1 MHWSASRSSECCCV
15 GNTARPWLFGAA
27 RNCPESGGFADLSD
41 TFSLKVSTLRGIPDV
56 ACGAA
61 YNPIAFSGVHRKKP
75 ASAVRRAGEYMLQ
88 EVFSDGLYG
97 NRFVP
102 VEDESPTDRIRRMRP
117 WGHWRQVDLRT
128 GGFVFFR
135 PKLRIVAFFPCFD
148 SPKLDFFLM
157 QNGAK
162 RFKADRSDDLFFN
175 KILSQFF
182 KRPAFKGTI
191 QKVRRAFSRFRNES
205 LVVLSEVRRPAGA
218 GLGLQRFKATFIE
231 FFDNGSNMVF
241 GVMNKLCNRR
251 HFIALIGGKHHL
263 GATHFDTTGTAAKD
277 PLNLLAF
284 ADAEV
289 SGVQTHKKSLSMRNN
304 IEFFLRVCL
313 YNTRLCIAQ
322 VLNIKMLNLFFRN
335 GTSILQTLLW
345 QGPVR
350 LDKLIECPI

>member
-1 MHWSASRSSECCCV
+1 MHWSVSRSSEYCFL
-15 GNTARPWLFGAA
+15 GNTVRPWLCGAA
-27 RNCPESGGFADLSD
+27 RNCPESGEFADLPD
-41 TFSLKVSTLRGIPDV
+41 TSSLKVSTLRGIPDA

-61 YNPIAFSGVHRKKP
+61 YTPIAFCGVHRKKP
-75 ASAVRRAGEYMLQ
+75 ASALRRAGEYTLQ
-88 EVFSDGLYG
+88 EVFSDGPYG

-117 WGHWRQVDLRT
+117 WGHLRQVDLRT
-128 GGFVFFR
+128 GGLVFFR
-135 PKLRIVAFFPCFD
+135 SKLRIVAFFPCFN

-157 QNGAK
+157 QDSAK
-162 RFKADRSDDLFFN
+162 RLKADRSDDLFSN

-182 KRPAFKGTI
+182 KRPAFKRTI
-191 QKVRRAFSRFRNES
+191 QKVRRTFSRFCNES
-205 LVVLSEVRRPAGA
+205 FVVFSEFRRPAGA
-218 GLGLQRFKATFIE
+218 GLGLQRFKAAFIE

-251 HFIALIGGKHHL
+251 HHIALIGGKYHL

-277 PLNLLAF
+277 LLNLLAF

-313 YNTRLCIAQ
+313 YNTQLCIAQ
-322 VLNIKMLNLFFRN
+322 VLNIKKLTLFF
-335 GTSILQTLLW
+335 
-345 QGPVR
+345 
-350 LDKLIECPI
+350 